1 LSRSGYNARVLGCVV
16 ARRRTVAVG
25 GLRLSW
31 LEGGVPGRPPVLL
44 LHGGAAHA
52 HWFDAVLPAL
62 IERFHVVALDQ
73 RGHGESTWAAPPAYA
88 TEDFAGDLLAV
99 LDHLGWARASLV
111 GHSMGGHNA
120 LAFAAWHPGRVG
132 ALAVLDARP
141 GIPPERLD
149 RMRDRGRRQA
159 RLHPSLDDA
168 VAAFRLLP
176 PDTVADP
183 ALLAHLAREG
193 VVAREGGFSYRFDP
207 ACRAARQP
215 VDLWPLLPRIAAP
228 ALVVRGERSPILPLE
243 MAERLR
249 AALARAIL
257 VEVPGAYHHVL
268 LDRPAAVARALL
280 DFLADAE
287 AAA

>member
-1 LSRSGYNARVLGCVV
+1 
-16 ARRRTVAVG
+16 
-25 GLRLSW
+25 
-31 LEGGVPGRPPVLL
+31 
-44 LHGGAAHA
+44 
-52 HWFDAVLPAL
+52 
-62 IERFHVVALDQ
+62 
-73 RGHGESTWAAPPAYA
+73 
-88 TEDFAGDLLAV
+88 
-99 LDHLGWARASLV
+99 
-111 GHSMGGHNA
+111 MGGHNA
-120 LAFAAWHPGRVG
+120 LAFAAWHPGRIG

-193 VVAREGGFSYRFDP
+193 IVAREGGFAYRFDP

-228 ALVVRGERSPILPLE
+228 ALVVRGERSPILPLD